1 METLLAR
8 LPALAFDATVARTHA
23 QLLAA
28 LPRNVTLGAHDLI
41 IGATALAH
49 GFALLTANVA
59 DFGRMPRLVVVPF
72 E

>member
-1 METLLAR
+1 MGLILDTGVLIRGEKRSAERGGLA
-8 LPALAFDATVARTHA
+8 
-23 QLLAA
+23 
-28 LPRNVTLGAHDLI
+28 RNVTLGAHDLI

-59 DFGRMPRLVVVPF
+59 DFRRMPGVVVVPF